1 MQDLRSFEEGIE
13 IRIKSAMGPNFKAS
27 RLRCCPFHT
36 HPVQREDR
44 RVVAHDGARARRRP
58 RFRVPRSG
66 DDMRRGTWRGP
77 AAVALATRASC

>member
-66 DDMRRGTWRGP
+66 DDMPDVARGAGP
-77 AAVALATRASC
+77 PRSR